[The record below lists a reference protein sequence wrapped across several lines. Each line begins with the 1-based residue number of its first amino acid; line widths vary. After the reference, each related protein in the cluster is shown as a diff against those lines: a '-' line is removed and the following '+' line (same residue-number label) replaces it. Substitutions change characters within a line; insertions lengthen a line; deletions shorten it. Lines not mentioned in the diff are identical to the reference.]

1 MMQALQSGIPVV
13 LTGMTK
19 GTVELPKYPNKPI
32 DFETGKTEKEK
43 AEEKEEKQMQLQV
56 AKMHEMMLAINS
68 TFQRKQE
75 AAEKA
80 GKPKE

>member
-32 DFETGKTEKEK
+32 DFETDKTEKEK
-43 AEEKEEKQMQLQV
+43 AEEK
-56 AKMHEMMLAINS
+56 
-68 TFQRKQE
+68 
-75 AAEKA
+75 
-80 GKPKE
+80 